1 MFLTE
6 MKASED
12 RSPWGDFWFQ
22 PVGVNSLSG
31 VNVTPDSAMRVT
43 AVYAC
48 IAVLSQSFAILPPVL
63 YRRNGRK
70 KERVTDHWL
79 YKLLA
84 KRPNRYQNAF
94 EWREMLQGHLSLRG
108 NCYNRIIANQRGH
121 ITELLPINPDS
132 VTVLVGN
139 DGNYSYRI
147 KNRNGTEELFSRE
160 EIWHIK
166 GLAPDIYR
174 GYNPIELARDA
185 VGVALSAQ
193 SYGAKFFANDAKP
206 AGGWIEFPG
215 MFKDREARKLFRE
228 SWQEMQSGVNRGKT
242 AVLDQG
248 MKYHEIGISNADA
261 QFLESRKFSVEDIAR
276 LFGVPPHRIGHL
288 DKATNNN
295 IEHQGLEFVTYVM
308 MPWAERWEASIEC
321 RLLPEYDDLYI
332 EYDFSR
338 LLRGD
343 SASRSA
349 FYHNGIL
356 DGWLTRNE
364 AREDE
369 NKDPIE
375 GLDEPLRPLNMM
387 PESDASKAL
396 EAEKKPKILKQTV
409 FRDANQMVVASQE
422 EIE

>member
-1 MFLTE
+1 MFLTGF
-6 MKASED
+6 KATED
-12 RSPWGDFWFQ
+12 RSPLSDFWFQ
-22 PVGVNSLSG
+22 PVGANSLSG
-31 VNVTPDSAMRVT
+31 MNVTPDSAMRVT

-94 EWREMLQGHLSLRG
+94 EWREMLQGHLALRG
-108 NCYNRIIANQRGH
+108 NCYNRIIANQRGE

-132 VTVLVGN
+132 VTMLVRN
-139 DGNYSYRI
+139 DGNYNYRV
-147 KNRNGTEELFSRE
+147 KNKNGSEETFGRE

-166 GLAPDIYR
+166 GLSPDIYR

-185 VGVALSAQ
+185 VCVALSAQ
-193 SYGAKFFANDAKP
+193 SYGAKFFANDARP
-206 AGGWIEFPG
+206 GGWIEYPG
-215 MFKDREARKLFRE
+215 TFKDRESKEIFRE
-228 SWQEMQSGVNRGKT
+228 SWQKQQSGINKGKT
-242 AVLDQG
+242 AILDLG

-295 IEHQGLEFVTYVM
+295 IEHQGLEFVTYTM
-308 MPWAERWEASIEC
+308 TPWAERWEASIEC
-321 RLLPEYDDLYI
+321 DLLPEDDDLYI
-332 EYDFSR
+332 EFDFAR